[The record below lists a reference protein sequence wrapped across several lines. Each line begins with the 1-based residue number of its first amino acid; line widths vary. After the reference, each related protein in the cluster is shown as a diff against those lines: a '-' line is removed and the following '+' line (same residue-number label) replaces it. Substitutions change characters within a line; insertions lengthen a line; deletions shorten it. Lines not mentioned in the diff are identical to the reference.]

1 LFEYA
6 TGPPTWFESWRPC
19 LLKEATA
26 MPWRLKLWLLAVV
39 TVCLAP
45 FVGSAFWFALAIV
58 GF

>member
-1 LFEYA
+1 
-6 TGPPTWFESWRPC
+6 